1 MTNTELAVLAINGL
15 GMVTNS
21 NGHKVLEIM
30 KALKLDTA
38 EAVEVN
44 REIRRQWVAGNENLN
59 FAREYTNRYARDPRF
74 R

>member
-1 MTNTELAVLAINGL
+1 MTNTEIAVLAINGL
-15 GMVTNS
+15 GMIGNN

-30 KALKLDTA
+30 KGLKLSA
-38 EAVEVN
+38 EEAAAVN
-44 REIRRQWVAGNENLN
+44 REIRREWAAGNENLN